1 MTGHVDSI
9 RMTAYREKSPAAV
22 FNSFSEFARTMV
34 QENPTEWEAVE
45 RAWNERRTDPT
56 AYDLNRNTHEEAF
69 QDLIKAAAKAVDIAC
84 STLVTMV
91 EFANKTTFSP
101 DFIVV
106 DEAARLSENL
116 LVAVQAKW
124 PNAPCL
130 LISDTKQ
137 FPPMALAKQQKGFR
151 AIFANQREGLHELDP
166 KRLQQASPDDD
177 GDPPD
182 TYELKVGHSYA
193 NDINARYVTQMLV
206 EMYRSETLMDARDAK
221 LMATDNENLVRRPS
235 VLILAPYSVQKSAY
249 DLSLRGM
256 SVAEIP
262 KDLVDVRTVDDS
274 PGHEADIVII
284 DCVCVSRL
292 GFVGNAHRMAV
303 MMTRARVGT
312 IIVGPGAKVID
323 NAAFADLRAYI
334 NDPLDAI
341 SVRKADRITANDGI
355 ERSIGSI
362 VVTQSSD
369 KRVKKNKSDR
379 RQRFAKPGKTE
390 DDNVFKKT
398 LRDARRLAADDS
410 DSEEDET

>member
-1 MTGHVDSI
+1 
-9 RMTAYREKSPAAV
+9 MTAYREKSPAAV

-151 AIFANQREGLHELDP
+151 AIFANQREVSLFHRVEGLHELDP

-334 NDPLDAI
+334 NDPL
-341 SVRKADRITANDGI
+341 
-355 ERSIGSI
+355 